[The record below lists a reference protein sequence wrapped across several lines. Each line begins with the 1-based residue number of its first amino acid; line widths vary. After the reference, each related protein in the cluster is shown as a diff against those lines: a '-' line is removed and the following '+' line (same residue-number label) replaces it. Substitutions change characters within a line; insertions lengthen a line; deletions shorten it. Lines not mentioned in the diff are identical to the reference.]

1 MDAVTSQLVLG
12 IIPLV
17 IGVGLIYWINRRKF
31 YRRNESG
38 LERFSSFE
46 AAVSVRFLERIGKWI
61 AYALVFIGI
70 LFIWS
75 HSRMKK
81 DREKQ
86 QQEAPQMAPEKR

>member
-17 IGVGLIYWINRRKF
+17 IGIGLIYWINRRKF
-31 YRRNESG
+31 YRRNAAGVELFSG
-38 LERFSSFE
+38 YNT
-46 AAVSVRFLERIGKWI
+46 AITVRFLERMGKWI
-61 AYALVFIGI
+61 AYALIIVGI

-75 HSRMKK
+75 YSQMKK

-86 QQEAPQMAPEKR
+86 SVEMQKEN